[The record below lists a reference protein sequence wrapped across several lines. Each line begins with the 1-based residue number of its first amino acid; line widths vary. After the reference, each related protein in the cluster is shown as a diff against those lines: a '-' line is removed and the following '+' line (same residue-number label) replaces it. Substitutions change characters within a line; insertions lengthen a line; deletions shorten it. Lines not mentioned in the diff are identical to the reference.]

1 VKDRRNLS
9 ILLDMFGFLLEP
21 TVEMWRFLVS
31 LLHFLYS
38 PFFFTKFC
46 SFTKLKFENFSIS
59 KNDLI
64 CAEAAKLLW
73 YYTGVAIHDLKL

>member
-1 VKDRRNLS
+1 MKDIKKLS

-21 TVEMWRFLVS
+21 TIEMWRFLVS
-31 LLHFLYS
+31 LFHFLYS
-38 PFFFTKFC
+38 PFSFTKFC
-46 SFTKLKFENFSIS
+46 SFAKLKIENSSIS
-59 KNDLI
+59 KNNLI